1 MKRSIFTV
9 ITLLS
14 VVLFSCGAPEN
25 STSKQGNGSEQ
36 TAKAGAY
43 SNVSVA
49 DLRAANESAE
59 DVIILDVRTPGEV
72 SQGHVQNSIN
82 MDINGRTFSQQA
94 DKLDKSKTVYVYCR
108 SGHRSQ
114 TASKALVKMGF
125 TDVRN
130 VEGGFLA
137 WEQKGYKS
145 VK

>member
-1 MKRSIFTV
+1 MKRIVISLALIVSFVFT
-9 ITLLS
+9 
-14 VVLFSCGAPEN
+14 SCGSEGA
-25 STSKQGNGSEQ
+25 STNGNQTSQKSKQG
-36 TAKAGAY
+36 TY
-43 SNVSVA
+43 SNVSVT
-49 DLRAANESAE
+49 DLNTAASS
-59 DVIILDVRTPGEV
+59 DDIVILDVRTPGEV

>member
-1 MKRSIFTV
+1 MKKV
-9 ITLLS
+9 LLS
-14 VVLFSCGAPEN
+14 LVLVVSFVLTSCGSEG
-25 STSKQGNGSEQ
+25 TSSSGNQ
-36 TAKAGAY
+36 TSQETKKGTY
-43 SNVSVA
+43 SNVSVS
-49 DLRAANESAE
+49 DLNGVATDETI
-59 DVIILDVRTPGEV
+59 VILDVRTPGEV
-72 SQGHVQNSIN
+72 AQGYVENAIN
-82 MDINGRTFSQQA
+82 IDVNGSTFSQQA
-94 DKLDKSKTVYVYCR
+94 EKLDKSKTVYVYCR